1 MIISSAVVNN
11 APHYT
16 AGGRFRFT
24 PFPLRR
30 FQMRFPGGGLSI
42 GRGNCSPE
50 KSKIFPIFVYNLKEE
65 VPLWFVF

>member
-16 AGGRFRFT
+16 AGGRFRFA

-30 FQMRFPGGGLSI
+30 FQMRFPGGGSQLAGEIARLKNRKFFLFS
-42 GRGNCSPE
+42 CT
-50 KSKIFPIFVYNLKEE
+50 IFKEE